1 MSPVMKDI
9 IVDNIKQEFA
19 KQIAKEIS
27 QNLKVTYSDNGVLT
41 PSKKKKA
48 VKKANTFIRK

>member
-1 MSPVMKDI
+1 MSPGMKDI
-9 IVDNIKQEFA
+9 IEDNIKQEFA

-41 PSKKKKA
+41 PTKKKKA
-48 VKKANTFIRK
+48 VKKSNTFIRK